1 MNWRIIGTLVSKDL
15 SLFFRKKLIMALTA
29 LGLVFYL
36 VIYFVMP
43 SSVNENL
50 KIGLYAPVIPP
61 VFEQV
66 QEEGLEIEVVESEE
80 ALKEAVAEGQYIA
93 GVVLPADLME
103 KFQSGQKPKII
114 LYFTPDAPEEIKDA
128 VEVLIKELAYLQT
141 GQTLA
146 IDISEEIL
154 GPDMVGMPIP
164 PRDRLRPLLAILIIM
179 MEMLG
184 LANLISEEVERRTV
198 HALLVTPMTV
208 IDLFVAKGITGVGL
222 AFVQAVLFMSI
233 VGGMS
238 RQPLII
244 LVALL
249 LGAVLVTGVGFIIAA
264 VSKDFMSVLGWGV
277 LSFIILLIPSFSVIA
292 PGVITGWIKILPSY
306 YLVDTVHRAAN
317 FGSGWGDVGINLL
330 ILLGF
335 SLAILWIGITVLRR
349 KFQ

>member
-1 MNWRIIGTLVSKDL
+1 MNCRIIGTLVSKDL
-15 SLFFRKKLIMALTA
+15 SLFFRKKLILALTA

-36 VIYFVMP
+36 IIYFVMP

-50 KIGLYAPVIPP
+50 EIGLYAPVIPP
-61 VFEQV
+61 VFEQ
-66 QEEGLEIEVVESEE
+66 EEGEGLEIEIVESEE
-80 ALKEAVAEGQYIA
+80 ALKETVAEGQYVA
-93 GVVLPADLME
+93 GVVLPADIME
-103 KFQSGQKPKII
+103 QLQSGQKPKII
-114 LYFTPDAPEEIKDA
+114 LYFTADAPQELKDS
-128 VEVLIKELAYLQT
+128 VEVLIRELAYLQA

-154 GPDMVGMPIP
+154 GPDMVGMAIP
-164 PRDRLRPLLAILIIM
+164 PRDRLRPLLAIFIVM
-179 MEMLG
+179 FEMLG
-184 LANLISEEVERRTV
+184 LANLISEEVERRTA
-198 HALLVTPMTV
+198 HALLVTPVTV
-208 IDLFVAKGITGVGL
+208 IDLFVAKGIVGVGL
-222 AFVQAVLFMSI
+222 AFVQAVLFMGI
-233 VGGMS
+233 VGGLS
-238 RQPLII
+238 GQPLII

-277 LSFIILLIPSFSVIA
+277 LSFIVLLIPSFSVIA
-292 PGVITGWIKILPSY
+292 PGVITGWVKIFPSY

-335 SLAILWIGITVLRR
+335 SLAILWIGITLLRR

>member
-1 MNWRIIGTLVSKDL
+1 MNWRIIGTLVAKDL
-15 SLFFRKKLIMALTA
+15 SLFFRKRLIMALTA

-50 KIGLYAPVIPP
+50 EIGLYAPVIPP

-66 QEEGLEIEVVESEE
+66 QEEGLEIEMAESEE
-80 ALKEAVAEGQYIA
+80 ALKEAVTEGQYIA
-93 GVVLPADLME
+93 GVVLPADIME

-114 LYFTPDAPEEIKDA
+114 LYFTPDAPQEIKDA
-128 VEVLIKELAYLQT
+128 VEVLIRELAYLQT

-146 IDISEEIL
+146 IDVSEEIL
-154 GPDMVGMPIP
+154 GPDMIGMQIP
-164 PRDRLRPLLAILIIM
+164 PRDRLRPLLAIFIIM

-184 LANLISEEVERRTV
+184 LANLISEEVERRTA

-233 VGGMS
+233 VGGMGG
-238 RQPLII
+238 QPLII

-292 PGVITGWIKILPSY
+292 PGVITGWIKIFPSY

-317 FGSGWGDVGINLL
+317 FSSGWGDVGINLL

-349 KFQ
+349 KLQ

>member
-15 SLFFRKKLIMALTA
+15 SLFFRKKLILALSA
-29 LGLVFYL
+29 VGLIFYL

-43 SSVNENL
+43 SSVDENL
-50 KIGLYAPVIPP
+50 EIGLYAPVIPP
-61 VFEQV
+61 VFELAEV
-66 QEEGLEIEVVESEE
+66 EGLEIEIVESEDV
-80 ALKEAVAEGQYIA
+80 LKEAVTEGQYVV
-93 GVVLPADLME
+93 GVVLLADLME
-103 KFQSGQKPKII
+103 QLQSGQKPKII
-114 LYFTPDAPEEIKDA
+114 LYFTADVPEETRDA

-146 IDISEEIL
+146 IEITEEVL
-154 GPDMVGMPIP
+154 GPDMVGMAIP
-164 PRDRLRPLLAILIIM
+164 SRDRLRPLLAILIIM
-179 MEMLG
+179 FEMLG
-184 LANLISEEVERRTV
+184 LANLISEEVERRTA
-198 HALLVTPMTV
+198 HALLVTPVTV
-208 IDLFVAKGITGVGL
+208 IDLFTAKGIVGIGL
-222 AFVQAVLFMSI
+222 AFVQAVLFLGI

-238 RQPLII
+238 GQPLVI

-277 LSFIILLIPSFSVIA
+277 LSFIVLMIPSFSVIA
-292 PGVITGWIKILPSY
+292 PGVITGWIKIFPSY

-317 FGSGWGDVGINLL
+317 FSSGWGDVGVNLL

-335 SLAILWIGITVLRR
+335 SLAILWVGIILLRR

>member
-15 SLFFRKKLIMALTA
+15 SLFFRKKLILALSA
-29 LGLVFYL
+29 VGLAFYL
-36 VIYFVMP
+36 IIYFVMP

-50 KIGLYAPVIPP
+50 EVGLYSPVVPP
-61 VFEQV
+61 VFELV
-66 QEEGLEIEVVESEE
+66 EEEGLEIEIAESEE
-80 ALKEAVAEGQYIA
+80 ALTEAVTEGQYVA

-103 KFQSGQKPKII
+103 QFQSGQKPKIV

-128 VEVLIKELAYLQT
+128 VAVLIKELAYLQA

-154 GPDMVGMPIP
+154 GPDMVGMAIP
-164 PRDRLRPLLAILIIM
+164 PRDRLRPLLAIFIIM
-179 MEMLG
+179 FEMLG
-184 LANLISEEVERRTV
+184 LANLISEEVERRTA

-208 IDLFVAKGITGVGL
+208 IDLFVAKGIVGIGL
-222 AFVQAVLFMSI
+222 AFVQAVLFMGI
-233 VGGMS
+233 VGGLGG
-238 RQPLII
+238 QPLII

-264 VSKDFMSVLGWGV
+264 LSKEFMSVLGWGV
-277 LSFIILLIPSFSVIA
+277 LGFIVLLIPSFSVIA
-292 PGVITGWIKILPSY
+292 PGVITDWIKIFPTY

-317 FGSGWGDVGINLL
+317 FSSGWGDVGVNLL

-335 SLAILWIGITVLRR
+335 SLAILWIGIILLRR
-349 KFQ
+349 KLQ

>member
-1 MNWRIIGTLVSKDL
+1 MNWRIIGTLVAKDL
-15 SLFFRKKLIMALTA
+15 SLFFRKRLIMALTA

-50 KIGLYAPVIPP
+50 EIGLYAPVIPP

-66 QEEGLEIEVVESEE
+66 QEEGLEIEMAESEE
-80 ALKEAVAEGQYIA
+80 ALKEAVTEGQYVA
-93 GVVLPADLME
+93 GVVLPADIME
-103 KFQSGQKPKII
+103 RFASGQKPKII
-114 LYFTPDAPEEIKDA
+114 LYFTPDAPQEIKDA
-128 VEVLIKELAYLQT
+128 VEVLIRELAYIQT
-141 GQTLA
+141 GQPLA
-146 IDISEEIL
+146 VEMSEEIL
-154 GPDMVGMPIP
+154 GPDMMGVQIP
-164 PRDRLRPLLAILIIM
+164 PRDRLRPLLAIFIIM

-184 LANLISEEVERRTV
+184 LANLISEEVERRTA

-233 VGGMS
+233 VGGMGG
-238 RQPLII
+238 QPLII

-292 PGVITGWIKILPSY
+292 PGVITGWIKIFPSY

-317 FGSGWGDVGINLL
+317 FSSGWGDVGINLL

-349 KFQ
+349 KFR

>member
-1 MNWRIIGTLVSKDL
+1 MNWRIIGTLVAKDL
-15 SLFFRKKLIMALTA
+15 SLFFRKRLIMALTA

-50 KIGLYAPVIPP
+50 EIGLYAPVIPP

-66 QEEGLEIEVVESEE
+66 QEEGLEIEMAESEE
-80 ALKEAVAEGQYIA
+80 ALKEAVTEGQYIA
-93 GVVLPADLME
+93 GVVLPADIME
-103 KFQSGQKPKII
+103 KFQSGQKPKVI
-114 LYFTPDAPEEIKDA
+114 LYFTPDAPQEIKDA
-128 VEVLIKELAYLQT
+128 VEVLIRELAYLQT

-146 IDISEEIL
+146 IDVSEEIL
-154 GPDMVGMPIP
+154 GPDMIGMQIP
-164 PRDRLRPLLAILIIM
+164 PRDRLRPLLAIFIIM

-184 LANLISEEVERRTV
+184 LANLISEEVERRTA

-233 VGGMS
+233 VGGMGG
-238 RQPLII
+238 QPLII

-292 PGVITGWIKILPSY
+292 PGVITGWIKIFPSY

-317 FGSGWGDVGINLL
+317 FSSGWGDVGINLL

-349 KFQ
+349 KFR